1 MKKLGVFVLTLFLL
15 GCGKLWKEVEDYY
28 AYYGID
34 IDESVEILDNNED
47 VLIEGKILNITP
59 DGIKIM
65 GGCGVME
72 NRELYYSTRRSWR
85 NEGLVE
91 MGI

>member
-15 GCGKLWKEVEDYY
+15 CCGKLWKEVEDYY

-47 VLIEGKILNITP
+47 VLIEGKILNITL
-59 DGIKIM
+59 DGIKT
-65 GGCGVME
+65 VSYTHLTLPT
-72 NRELYYSTRRSWR
+72 NRE
-85 NEGLVE
+85 V
-91 MGI
+91 